1 MQEEFKFPD
10 EIEAEASQQAE
21 ASQEVNDEIKVE
33 IEDDT
38 PPEDRGRKPLPK
50 EVVQELEKDD
60 LEDYSEKVK
69 KRLSQ
74 MKKVWHDERRE
85 KERALRERE
94 EALRFAQAREEEIK
108 QLRQKVTLGQKAYV
122 EEASR
127 AAANDLVAVK
137 ERLKQAYESGDA
149 EKITEAQEA
158 LTDAKMRIKE
168 VERFKPALQ
177 KQESGVE
184 KTQQASAPTQ
194 QAPAATDAKAE
205 DWRQKNTWF
214 GADEEMTAL
223 ALGLHE
229 KLVRSGVDPRSDDYY
244 RTIDQTMRKRFPEVF
259 EEDAEPT
266 TEVAPRKEAKPRAQ
280 KAANVVAP
288 ATRSTA
294 PRQVRLTPTQVA
306 IAKKLGLSNEQYAK
320 AMVQLENDNG

>member
-122 EEASR
+122 EEATR
-127 AAANDLVAVK
+127 AAANDLATVK

-168 VERFKPALQ
+168 VELFKPALQ

-244 RTIDQTMRKRFPEVF
+244 RQIDQTMRKRFPEVF

-306 IAKKLGLSNEQYAK
+306 IAKKLGLSNEQYAREL
-320 AMVQLENDNG
+320 MRLETDNG